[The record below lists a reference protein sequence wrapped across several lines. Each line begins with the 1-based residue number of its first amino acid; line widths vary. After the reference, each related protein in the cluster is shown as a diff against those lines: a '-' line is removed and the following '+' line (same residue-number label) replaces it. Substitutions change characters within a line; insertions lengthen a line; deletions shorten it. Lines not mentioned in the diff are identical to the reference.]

1 MEEEKIINPVSLSD
15 IDKHIKEFQIK
26 EKNHLVKIHFKM
38 NDIEKVQ
45 SEIDDIMDKFNNLEK
60 NTESDKYGEVYMNPY
75 LEAEFQS
82 LNKILMEKD
91 NKIQNTEIQ
100 NTFQIHQHQTRSV
113 EFVVNMRNEN
123 SNLGALYNKGNTIEE
138 ETKLIRDKI
147 IKLKK
152 TLGDLNQQIGVL
164 EKEQKN
170 QTDQISAQKRLI
182 NEEKKKKERL
192 LEEINEINHL
202 HR

>member
-1 MEEEKIINPVSLSD
+1 MEEEKITNPVSVSD
-15 IDKHIKEFQIK
+15 IDKHIKELQIK
-26 EKNHLVKIHFKM
+26 EKNHLVKIHFKI

-60 NTESDKYGEVYMNPY
+60 NTDSDKYGEVYMNPY